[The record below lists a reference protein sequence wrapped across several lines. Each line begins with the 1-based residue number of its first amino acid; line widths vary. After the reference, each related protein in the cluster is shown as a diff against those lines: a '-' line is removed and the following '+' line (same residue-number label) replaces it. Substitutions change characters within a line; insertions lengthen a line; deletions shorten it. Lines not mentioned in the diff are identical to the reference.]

1 MKKLITLL
9 MILCLAMFAG
19 KTFGQDTK
27 EKKSDRKGGFAVG
40 GYDQARQSKAPTR
53 SMEVREE
60 ADKSLKEFEA
70 AEAKEEGVKPD
81 VPMPTPPAEANEAPV
96 APSKEARGKIKDKG
110 KKGNAYSRNKGST
123 EGKDLGK
130 SRTDDARSKQKPK
143 NISDSGRR

>member
-1 MKKLITLL
+1 
-9 MILCLAMFAG
+9 MFAEN
-19 KTFGQDTK
+19 TFGQNTK

-70 AEAKEEGVKPD
+70 EEAKEVKEAREEGVKPD

-96 APSKEARGKIKDKG
+96 APSREATGNVKDKV
-110 KKGNAYSRNKGST
+110 NKGKAFGKNKGGT
-123 EGKDLGK
+123 EGKDFGQ
-130 SRTDDARSKQKPK
+130 SRSNDARAKQKPK
-143 NISDSGRR
+143 SISNSGRK